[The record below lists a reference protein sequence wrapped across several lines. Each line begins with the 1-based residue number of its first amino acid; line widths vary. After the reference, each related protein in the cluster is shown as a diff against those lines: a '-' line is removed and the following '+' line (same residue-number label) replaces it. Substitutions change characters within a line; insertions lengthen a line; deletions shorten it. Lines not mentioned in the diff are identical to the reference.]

1 MATAVSPVRT
11 AAERRSASLPASLVL
26 LPAFLALLFA
36 TGVVGQASRG
46 AAIVLT
52 ALVVLL
58 LSWRTTPVGALLVA
72 AMAWL
77 FLDGFVWH
85 PEGDLGL
92 PSLVDALS
100 LGLLAAAAVS
110 ASLLPRLRGP
120 SR

>member
-11 AAERRSASLPASLVL
+11 AAEPTSARLPASLVL
-26 LPAFLALLFA
+26 LPAFLALLLA
-36 TGVVGQASRG
+36 TGVVGQASG
-46 AAIVLT
+46 VAAIALS

-58 LSWRTTPVGALLVA
+58 PSWRTTPVGALLVA

-92 PSLVDALS
+92 PFLADALS
-100 LGLLAAAAVS
+100 LGLRAAAAVS
-110 ASLLPRLRGP
+110 ASLLPRLRRR